1 MSKEQ
6 DERLYLVPAEARPI
20 LAQIHEQGLLT
31 ALKPYEDRLSR
42 IKRDFEADKYRPA
55 DMPEDESSEAD
66 DHAGELEWLW
76 EKLEEQAALAILKMQ
91 KALAAYDAEVA
102 KYQAK
107 DAA

>member
-1 MSKEQ
+1 
-6 DERLYLVPAEARPI
+6 
-20 LAQIHEQGLLT
+20 
-31 ALKPYEDRLSR
+31 
-42 IKRDFEADKYRPA
+42 
-55 DMPEDESSEAD
+55 
-66 DHAGELEWLW
+66 LEWLW